1 MMFRLFEEEGIWDA
15 RIPRVYFD
23 AFQIAIA
30 SGDEARAKVFAE
42 RAYAARTVIGGKDS
56 PEAMR
61 LKRLAEHPTEHSL
74 YRMSKRGRNLT
85 RRLRKR

>member
-1 MMFRLFEEEGIWDA
+1 MQGSQGCTSTHSRL
-15 RIPRVYFD
+15 
-23 AFQIAIA
+23 Q
-30 SGDEARAKVFAE
+30 SRAGTRQELKSLR

-74 YRMSKRGRNLT
+74 YGMSKRGHNLT